1 MNQRHSQHL
10 SDKGFTFCERWHS
23 IHYSVTVPKTRRHS
37 NVSKTGVFQGS
48 WLRTSPV
55 VHWLRIHLPVQRTR
69 VQSLSRRIPHASEQ
83 LIPCTTAT
91 ELRSPRAHTQQQRLS
106 TAKNK
111 LKKKVHD
118 VAQWCHISLVWF
130 LVLGSLDITCPRTM
144 QSLWESRNMD
154 ARRTLLQMPGS
165 CAWGSLQP
173 GCWQG
178 QWEDPERMRQRTRSG

>member
-1 MNQRHSQHL
+1 MNECMNEQMNQRHSQHL

-37 NVSKTGVFQGS
+37 NVSKTGDFQGS

-91 ELRSPRAHTQQQRLS
+91 EHRSPRAHTQQQRLS

-111 LKKKVHD
+111 LKKKSPWRSSMMSHFFSL
-118 VAQWCHISLVWF
+118 IS
-130 LVLGSLDITCPRTM
+130 CPWLPRHH
-144 QSLWESRNMD
+144 L
-154 ARRTLLQMPGS
+154 P
-165 CAWGSLQP
+165 
-173 GCWQG
+173 
-178 QWEDPERMRQRTRSG
+178 